1 MPHSARAILS
11 RSSVVRTE
19 CQSTTGRR
27 RSMEKK
33 SSSGTGA
40 VGGSC
45 AGSWQCIRSARES
58 PNASANGSRVLIS
71 GRPMPRSQ
79 RLTALSVTCSF
90 AASSACVSPRLR
102 RTCARNAFASMLSHP
117 FPQDSTNLWKTQ
129 PTERLLALY
138 NQKGR
143 APLRE
148 HVLLLCTV
156 QRVTRSDY
164 SWGPAETRALPCSL
178 PSYFL
183 KFLMK
188 RLARSL
194 AFSSHWEASA

>member
-11 RSSVVRTE
+11 RSSAVRTE

-90 AASSACVSPRLR
+90 AASSACVNPRLR
-102 RTCARNAFASMLSHP
+102 RTCARNAPNVFASMLSHP

-129 PTERLLALY
+129 PTERL
-138 NQKGR
+138 
-143 APLRE
+143 P
-148 HVLLLCTV
+148 TV
-156 QRVTRSDY
+156 CNSKKDV
-164 SWGPAETRALPCSL
+164 LPCGNTSFCYVRFSAL
-178 PSYFL
+178 RGLITAGGQRRPEPC
-183 KFLMK
+183 
-188 RLARSL
+188 RARCPRTS
-194 AFSSHWEASA
+194 